1 MVTNLEIELR
11 PLLSIAKEI
20 YIATALVNQA
30 GFNFIKENLLANCT
44 CNYLVGIDLP
54 SNPAVLAELMHLNNS
69 KKIKARIYSSQRTYH
84 PKVYIV
90 KTLDNALVA
99 FVGSANTT
107 TGGLSK
113 NIEMTVRVEGRI
125 QCIQLIEWFNTLFN
139 QSSIITLEFLEKYK
153 IAFKKIKRNH
163 AIIRSDIASISNTLN
178 TNTTQPLLNIQGQ
191 FFKSSHFEAYNPRYY
206 KDYLKP
212 ANDRRKLVKNRLLQL
227 HNLIYPQFPAWGLNT
242 LNKHYH
248 AQNIVSSY
256 IYRKNFN
263 QSSLESIW
271 LHYGYSKPEMKDARF
286 IDHPR
291 IQVILRWNYIGIW
304 FVIGKDGGC
313 YSERRNLKEDLENS
327 VFFSELFYQEFLNLG
342 GSYWI
347 NIGSKKLNVSEI
359 TSRKQLKDFVQTDD
373 YSDYFIVGRDY
384 KIDDLSLSEEN
395 IADTVL
401 TEFQRLYPIYKLV
414 HL

>member
-1 MVTNLEIELR
+1 MISSLESELKIHL
-11 PLLSIAKEI
+11 PAAKEI
-20 YIATALVNQA
+20 FVASALISPK
-30 GFNFIKENLLANCT
+30 GFDFLKNNLPPSCF
-44 CNYLVGIDLP
+44 CNYVVGIDLP
-54 SNPAVLAELMHLNNS
+54 SSPYVLEELMEQNDSSKLN
-69 KKIKARIYSSQRTYH
+69 ARIYNSSKTFH
-84 PKVYIV
+84 PKVYILR
-90 KTLDNALVA
+90 KQDNSLIA

-107 TGGLSK
+107 NGGLST
-113 NIEMTVRVEGRI
+113 NIEMTVSIEDSI
-125 QCIQLIEWFNTLFN
+125 QCNQLIEWFNSLFN
-139 QSSIITLEFLEKYK
+139 QSSKITQEFLEKYK
-153 IAFKKIKRNH
+153 IAFKKIKRNQ
-163 AIIRSDIASISNTLN
+163 AIIRSDITGISNTLN
-178 TNTTQPLLNIQGQ
+178 NNTAQPLLNIQGQ
-191 FFKSSHFEAYNPRYY
+191 FFKSNHFEAYNPRYY

-212 ANDRRKLVKNRLLQL
+212 ANDRRKLVKNRLQQL
-227 HNLIYPQFPAWGLNT
+227 HNLIYPQFPAWGLNA

-248 AQNIVSSY
+248 AQNIVSSHT
-256 IYRKNFN
+256 YRKNFN
-263 QSSLESIW
+263 QPSLESIW
-271 LHYGYSKPEMKDARF
+271 LHYGYSKPEMKDASF

-291 IQVILRWNYIGIW
+291 IQVILRWKYIGIW

-313 YSERRNLKEDLENS
+313 YSERRKLKEDLENS
-327 VFFSELFYQEFLNLG
+327 VFFSELFYQEVLNLG

-359 TSRKQLKDFVQTDD
+359 TSRKQLKYFIQTDE